1 MLELNKL
8 YLMDCMEGMKQI
20 DDESIDLIATD
31 CPYKIVQ
38 GGCSNKAVTI
48 NACGGMLSKHSG
60 DNIELVK
67 KGKIFKHNDI
77 EFQEW
82 LPDCYRVL
90 KPNSHCYI
98 MVNGRNLSD
107 LQNEAEK
114 AGFIFQNLLVWDK
127 GTATP
132 NKWYMNAGEFILFL
146 RKGNAKNINN
156 MGSTTILKI
165 SNIER
170 GTKTHPTQK
179 PVGLMKEL
187 IVNSSKENEIVLD
200 PFMGVG
206 TTALACL
213 EVNRQ
218 YIGFEIDA
226 DYYNLATERLEA
238 VKSQISMFDEPT
250 DKPEYEQSKFI

>member
-1 MLELNKL
+1 MLELNKI
-8 YLMDCMEGMKQI
+8 YNMDCLEGMKLI

-48 NACGGMLSKHSG
+48 NACGGMLSKHNG

-77 EFQEW
+77 EFKEW

-90 KPNSHCYI
+90 KNNSHCYI
-98 MVNGRNLSD
+98 MVNGRNLSK

-114 AGFIFQNLLVWDK
+114 VGFIFQNLLVWKK

-156 MGSTTILKI
+156 MGSTTILDI
-165 SNIER
+165 PNIKK
-170 GTKTHPTQK
+170 GTKTHPTEK
-179 PVGLMKEL
+179 PVEL
-187 IVNSSKENEIVLD
+187 IKVLIENSSKINEIILD
-200 PFMGVG
+200 PFIGIG
-206 TTALACL
+206 STTVACL
-213 EVNRQ
+213 NTNRQ
-218 YIGFEIDA
+218 YIGFELDKIYFD
-226 DYYNLATERLEA
+226 LAKERIKNIKE
-238 VKSQISMFDEPT
+238 QIL
-250 DKPEYEQSKFI
+250 